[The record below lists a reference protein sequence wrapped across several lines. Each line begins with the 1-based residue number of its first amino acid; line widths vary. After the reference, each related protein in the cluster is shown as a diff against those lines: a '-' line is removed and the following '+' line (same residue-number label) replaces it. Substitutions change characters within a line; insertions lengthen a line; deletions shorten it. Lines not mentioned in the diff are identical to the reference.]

1 MRDRIAIRAWVA
13 RAWVAIRRWVA
24 TGGCGA
30 FKRWVGAIVSV
41 FALGWSGAAFAAG
54 GSYATANTGTYAQSL
69 WWLDFTSYNNATA
82 AGGGQAFSFTLPGGA
97 GTLSTTLSLSGNGTL
112 AAVAEPAWT
121 GGGAFGHGAYNG
133 ISGDPILYWL
143 DQPGATGTVTL
154 TGLSV
159 KDAAGNTR
167 SFALYAAD
175 GENTNSPET
184 IVYTSTAAWK
194 LIDTVNYYASYN
206 GGVPAL
212 AGVGTTTVTESAPT
226 GTDSNYNAS
235 VVFGTLNPTQASFA
249 LANNEAVGV
258 AVSLPSV
265 TFTVSVASRIS
276 ASDQFTASLG
286 YTSPAASLK
295 TASTSSTA
303 SSATTGLV
311 QVIGTNSI
319 TLSAA
324 MTSGSPSSLAYYTGT
339 IACTNS
345 GPGAA
350 GYGTSTV
357 LPSGAGTSFT
367 LTPQTGDTIA
377 CTLTL
382 TPQGETVAGTVYAD
396 SNHNQTLDA
405 GETGSGITGLYVKL
419 APYSGGA
426 CQTPATAAAP
436 VTAATGVYSFATVI
450 SVTAGSY
457 CLTLTNNSTLS
468 NTTPYLPPGWLGT
481 EAPSGVRQVTIGAGA
496 PPVQNFGLYNGSALS
511 AVVFAD
517 TGAGGGTANDGVQNG
532 SEAGQNGVTVTASVG
547 GNAIASASTGSAGL
561 ATLWLPASTSGSVTL
576 TPTNPS
582 GDLSTGGSAGTTGG
596 SYTRPSVTFTYAAG
610 VTYTGIA
617 FGLIPANT
625 LAPNGAQS
633 AQPGT
638 TLYYPHTF
646 SAGSA
651 GQVTFSMSAVS
662 SPTLPGWTQV
672 LYLDAACSGQ
682 SAGSDTVISTPIS
695 VTANQQVCILVK
707 QFVPAGAPANAQ
719 NKVSVSASLAYSGSA
734 APPASVLTA
743 TDTTTVTTAADAQLV
758 KRVQNVTLAG
768 AYTTANTALPGNTLQ
783 YQLSVSNQGSA
794 AVSTVVVNDSTP
806 VFTTFVS
813 AACPATLPSGLTSC
827 AVTLQPA
834 VGGTG
839 ALQWTFQGSLA
850 SGAQTSVTYQVVIT
864 Q

>member
-1 MRDRIAIRAWVA
+1 M
-13 RAWVAIRRWVA
+13 RRWVA
-24 TGGCGA
+24 M
-30 FKRWVGAIVSV
+30 KRRAAMRCWVAMKRWAAVRCWVGAIVATV
-41 FALGWSGAAFAAG
+41 AFGGTGAAFAAG
-54 GSYATANTGTYAQSL
+54 GSYATAGTGTYAQSL

-97 GTLSTTLSLSGNGTL
+97 GTLSTTLSLAGNGTL
-112 AAVAEPAWT
+112 AAVAEPAWS

-133 ISGDPILYWL
+133 ISGSPILYWL
-143 DQPGATGTVTL
+143 SQPGPTGTVTL

-159 KDAAGNTR
+159 KDAAGNAR

-194 LIDTVNYYASYN
+194 LIDTVNYYTPNYN

-212 AGVGTTTVTESAPT
+212 SGVGTTTVTESAPT

-235 VVFGTLNPTQASFA
+235 IVLGTQNPTQTSFA
-249 LANNEAVGV
+249 LANNEAVAV

-265 TFTVSVASRIS
+265 ALTISIASRI
-276 ASDQFTASLG
+276 AAGDQFTALLG

-295 TASTSSTA
+295 TASTSGTA
-303 SSATTGLV
+303 ASAATGAV
-311 QVIGTNSI
+311 TVIGTNSI

-324 MTSGSPSSLAYYTGT
+324 MTSGSPSALAYYTGS
-339 IACTNS
+339 IACSNS

-350 GYGTSTV
+350 NYGTKTV

-367 LTPQTGDTIA
+367 LTPQTGDVIA

-382 TPQGETVAGTVYAD
+382 TPLGETVSGTVYAD

-405 GETGSGITGLYVKL
+405 GETGSGIAGLYVKL
-419 APYSGGA
+419 APYSGGV
-426 CQTPATAAAP
+426 CQTPATAAAA
-436 VTAATGVYSFATVI
+436 VVAATGVYSFTAI
-450 SVTAGSY
+450 TAGSY
-457 CLTLTNNSTLS
+457 CLTLTSNSTLS
-468 NTTPYLPPGWLGT
+468 NTTAYLPAGWLGT
-481 EAPSGVRQVTIGAGA
+481 EAPSGVRQVMVGSSP

-511 AVVFAD
+511 AAVFAD
-517 TGAGGGTANDGVQNG
+517 TGVGAGTANDGVQNG
-532 SEAGQNGVTVTASVG
+532 SEAGINGVTVTASVG
-547 GNAIASASTGSAGL
+547 GSAVASASTGSAGL
-561 ATLWLPASTSGSVTL
+561 TTLWLPAGTSGSVTV
-576 TPTNPS
+576 TTTNPS
-582 GDLSTGGSAGTTGG
+582 GASSTGGSAGTTGG
-596 SYTRPSVTFTYAAG
+596 SYARPSVTFTYTAG

-617 FGLIPANT
+617 FGLIPASAF
-625 LAPNGAQS
+625 APNGAQS

-646 SAGSA
+646 TAGSA
-651 GQVTFSMSAVS
+651 GQMTLSTVALA
-662 SPTLPGWTQV
+662 SPTLAGWTQV

-682 SAGSDTVISTPIS
+682 SAGSDTVISAPIS

-707 QFVPAGAPANAQ
+707 QFVPAGAPAGAQ
-719 NKVSVSASLAYSGSA
+719 NRLSVSASLAYSGSA
-734 APPASVLTA
+734 APPTNVLTV
-743 TDTTTVTTAADAQLV
+743 TDTTTVTTAAAAQLL
-758 KRVQNVTLAG
+758 KQVQNVTLAG

-783 YQLSVSNQGSA
+783 YQLSVSNQGSS
-794 AVSTVVVNDSTP
+794 AVSTVVVNDATP
-806 VFTTFVS
+806 AFTTFLS
-813 AACPATLPSGLTSC
+813 AACPATLPSGLTAC
-827 AVTLQPA
+827 AVTLLPA

-850 SGAQTSVTYQVVIT
+850 PGAQTSVTYQVVIA